1 MMFSTYPKHVLKK
14 RRDRLLWRHEWFGKT
29 TSGSLGRCPSFA
41 SSEWL
46 LAKLFQQTNRWF
58 PLRITP
64 PRKLTWQWKSP
75 FLIGDTS
82 SNSLFS
88 IVMSDFRWNMV
99 DCGNLTS
106 CWSFIPDIYE
116 VLYIAGDTG
125 VFSIASRNCAIYLH
139 PGVFP
144 CWRHEIWL
152 DLC

>member
-1 MMFSTYPKHVLKK
+1 MTDCCDAMNDLERQLLEVLADVQAL
-14 RRDRLLWRHEWFGKT
+14 RQANDSWQSFFNRQT
-29 TSGSLGRCPSFA
+29 AGSLYV
-41 SSEWL
+41 L
-46 LAKLFQQTNRWF
+46 L
-58 PLRITP
+58 P

-144 CWRHEIWL
+144 C
-152 DLC
+152 